1 MQFTFY
7 KNRMYSI
14 NTHYRRLGEMH
25 INTKS
30 VIIFTI
36 LGCLLFGEISFAEE
50 NITLQT
56 SKYPDFALEYLGP
69 DKFEGFNRKMFSFNQ
84 KLNKYAIRPVH
95 ILWASIMPQY
105 GMDRIKSATKN
116 IEYPIRLMSTL
127 LQRDFKSSGTE
138 TLRFLAN
145 TTIGLGGL
153 YDPAT
158 SLFKIPAADENMDQA
173 LSKCKI
179 KSGPYIVVPVLTGTT
194 PRGLIGRGLDTAL
207 NPSSYIATPVLAAVK
222 AGLLVNKTS
231 YMQPLFKMVESNYA
245 DPYDIARKLYGIQ
258 NYIQCENLD
267 RKDVLEATG
276 RIIDNEENELVLD
289 EIELADAELILKNN
303 GNEKSIQE
311 ELSISEIA
319 QAGPDID
326 NIILKTYNNKNSK
339 LLADKILFDYKP
351 QCPVVDSMRTVLFD
365 LPEIDNS
372 IWNELSVWNRCF
384 CKRIKTSSVNL
395 DPTRDDYKFKFI
407 LQKEKSSPLAIIY
420 PSIGEGV
427 CSHHSAVLAKLFY
440 DEGYSVIIQGS
451 NFQWE
456 FVKSMPEGYRPGI
469 PSNDADYLKTVTGK
483 IITKLQDKYDCKFGD
498 KVVIGTSF
506 GAIATLFLADKEYKN
521 PTLGITKY
529 ISINPPVELMYAM
542 KQIDRNTAEWNKNP
556 ENLKQKVAVT
566 AAKILQITQTKDF
579 GEDDITSIQFSE
591 EEGKLITGF
600 IMHQKLSDLV
610 FTIENTSKTKKT
622 GIYDTLNN
630 ITYEDY
636 AKKYLLNDIYTN
648 IEDLEIDTS
657 LYSIAD
663 YLKNS
668 TNYKIYHTLDDYLVN
683 HKQLKD
689 LKQIAKDKVVLYDHG
704 AHLGFLY
711 RDEFLTELK
720 KDIQKPQVAAKE

>member
-1 MQFTFY
+1 
-7 KNRMYSI
+7 
-14 NTHYRRLGEMH
+14 MH

-36 LGCLLFGEISFAEE
+36 LGCLLLGEISFAEE
-50 NITLQT
+50 KITLQT

-127 LQRDFKSSGTE
+127 IQRDFKASGTE

-173 LSKCKI
+173 LAKCKI

-194 PRGLIGRGLDTAL
+194 PRGLVGRGLDTAL

-276 RIIDNEENELVLD
+276 KILDKEEDELVLD
-289 EIELADAELILKNN
+289 EIELADAELIIKNN
-303 GNEKSIQE
+303 GKEKSIQE

-319 QAGPDID
+319 QAGEEID
-326 NIILKTYNNKNSK
+326 DIILKTYNNKNSK

-365 LPEIDNS
+365 LPEINDS

-384 CKRIKTSSVNL
+384 CKKIKTSSVNIH
-395 DPTRDDYKFKFI
+395 PERDDYKFKFI
-407 LQKEKSSPLAIIY
+407 LQKEKNSPLAIIY

-427 CSHHSAVLAKLFY
+427 SSHHSVVLAKLFY
-440 DEGYSVIIQGS
+440 DEGYSVVIQGS

-456 FVKSMPEGYRPGI
+456 FVKSMPDGYRPGI

-483 IITKLQDKYDCKFGD
+483 IITKLQDKYDCEFPEKT
-498 KVVIGTSF
+498 VIGTSF

-529 ISINPPVELMYAM
+529 ISVNPPVELMYAM
-542 KQIDRNTAEWNKNP
+542 KQIDKNTAEWNKNP
-556 ENLKQKVAVT
+556 ENLKERTAVT
-566 AAKILQITQTKDF
+566 AAKILQITQAKD
-579 GEDDITSIQFSE
+579 FSE
-591 EEGKLITGF
+591 EDIGTMPFSEDEGKLITGF
-600 IMHQKLSDLV
+600 IMHQKLSDVV
-610 FTIENTSKTKKT
+610 FTIENASKTKKT
-622 GIYDTLNN
+622 AIYDTLNN

-636 AKKYLLNDIYTN
+636 AKKYLLNDMYAN
-648 IEDLEIDTS
+648 IEDLDFVTS

-668 TNYKIYHTLDDYLVN
+668 DNYKIYHTLDDYLVN

-689 LKQIAKDKVVLYDHG
+689 LKQISKDKLVLFDHG

>member
-1 MQFTFY
+1 
-7 KNRMYSI
+7 MYSV
-14 NTHYRRLGEMH
+14 NTHYRRLGEML

-30 VIIFTI
+30 AIIFTI

-127 LQRDFKSSGTE
+127 IQRDFKASGTE

-173 LSKCKI
+173 LAKCKI
-179 KSGPYIVVPVLTGTT
+179 KSGPYVVVPVLTGTT

-276 RIIDNEENELVLD
+276 KILDKEEDELVLD
-289 EIELADAELILKNN
+289 EIELADAELIIKNN
-303 GNEKSIQE
+303 GKEKSIQE

-319 QAGPDID
+319 QAGEEID
-326 NIILKTYNNKNSK
+326 DIILKTYNNKNSK

-365 LPEIDNS
+365 LPEINDS

-384 CKRIKTSSVNL
+384 CKKIKTSSVNIH
-395 DPTRDDYKFKFI
+395 PERDDYKFKFI
-407 LQKEKSSPLAIIY
+407 LQKEKNSPLAIIY

-427 CSHHSAVLAKLFY
+427 SSHHSVVLAKLFY
-440 DEGYSVIIQGS
+440 DEGYSVVIQGS

-456 FVKSMPEGYRPGI
+456 FVKSMPDGYRPGI
-469 PSNDADYLKTVTGK
+469 PSNDTDYLKTVTGK
-483 IITKLQDKYDCKFGD
+483 IITKLQDKYDCEFPEKT
-498 KVVIGTSF
+498 VIGTSF

-529 ISINPPVELMYAM
+529 ISVNPPVELMYAM
-542 KQIDRNTAEWNKNP
+542 KQIDKNTAEWNKNP
-556 ENLKQKVAVT
+556 ENLKERTAVT
-566 AAKILQITQTKDF
+566 AAKILQITQAKD
-579 GEDDITSIQFSE
+579 FSE
-591 EEGKLITGF
+591 EDIGTMPFSEDEGKLITGF
-600 IMHQKLSDLV
+600 IMHQKLSDVV
-610 FTIENTSKTKKT
+610 FTIENASKTKKT
-622 GIYDTLNN
+622 AIYDTLNN

-636 AKKYLLNDIYTN
+636 AKKYLLNDMYAN
-648 IEDLEIDTS
+648 IEDLDFVTS

-668 TNYKIYHTLDDYLVN
+668 DNYKIYHTLDDYLVN

-689 LKQIAKDKVVLYDHG
+689 LKQISKDKLVLFDHG

>member
-1 MQFTFY
+1 MKFTFY
-7 KNRMYSI
+7 KNRMYSV
-14 NTHYRRLGEMH
+14 NTHYRRLGEML

-30 VIIFTI
+30 AIIFTI

-127 LQRDFKSSGTE
+127 IQRDFKASGTE

-173 LSKCKI
+173 LAKCKI
-179 KSGPYIVVPVLTGTT
+179 KSGPYVVVPVLTGTT

-207 NPSSYIATPVLAAVK
+207 NPSCYIATPVLAAVK

-276 RIIDNEENELVLD
+276 KILDKEEDELVLD
-289 EIELADAELILKNN
+289 EIELADAELIIKNN
-303 GNEKSIQE
+303 GKEKSIQE

-319 QAGPDID
+319 QAGEEID
-326 NIILKTYNNKNSK
+326 DIILKTYNNKNSK

-365 LPEIDNS
+365 LPEINDS

-384 CKRIKTSSVNL
+384 CKKIKTSSVNIH
-395 DPTRDDYKFKFI
+395 PERDDYKFKFI
-407 LQKEKSSPLAIIY
+407 LQKEKNSPLAIIY

-427 CSHHSAVLAKLFY
+427 SSHHSVVLAKLFY
-440 DEGYSVIIQGS
+440 DEGYSVVIQGS

-456 FVKSMPEGYRPGI
+456 FVKRMPDGYRPGI

-483 IITKLQDKYDCKFGD
+483 IITKLQDKYDCEFPEKT
-498 KVVIGTSF
+498 VIGTSF

-529 ISINPPVELMYAM
+529 ISVNPPVELMYAM
-542 KQIDRNTAEWNKNP
+542 KQIDKNTSEWNKNP
-556 ENLKQKVAVT
+556 ENLKERTAVT
-566 AAKILQITQTKDF
+566 AAKILQITQAKD
-579 GEDDITSIQFSE
+579 FSE
-591 EEGKLITGF
+591 EDIGTMPFTEDEGKLITGF
-600 IMHQKLSDLV
+600 IMHQKLSDVV
-610 FTIENTSKTKKT
+610 FTIENASKTKKT
-622 GIYDTLNN
+622 AIYDTLNN

-636 AKKYLLNDIYTN
+636 AKKYLLNDMYAN
-648 IEDLEIDTS
+648 IEDLDFVTS

-668 TNYKIYHTLDDYLVN
+668 DNYKIYHTLDDYLVN

-689 LKQIAKDKVVLYDHG
+689 LKQISKDKLVLFDHG

>member
-1 MQFTFY
+1 
-7 KNRMYSI
+7 
-14 NTHYRRLGEMH
+14 MH

-36 LGCLLFGEISFAEE
+36 LGCLLLGEISFAEE
-50 NITLQT
+50 KITLQT

-127 LQRDFKSSGTE
+127 IQRDFKASGTE

-173 LSKCKI
+173 LAKCKI

-194 PRGLIGRGLDTAL
+194 PRGLVGRGLDTAL
-207 NPSSYIATPVLAAVK
+207 NPSCYIATPVLAAVK

-276 RIIDNEENELVLD
+276 KILDKEEDELVLD
-289 EIELADAELILKNN
+289 EIELADAELIIKNN
-303 GNEKSIQE
+303 GKEKSIQE

-319 QAGPDID
+319 QAGSEID
-326 NIILKTYNNKNSK
+326 DIILKTYNNKNSK

-365 LPEIDNS
+365 LPEINDS

-384 CKRIKTSSVNL
+384 CKKIKTSSVNI
-395 DPTRDDYKFKFI
+395 DPERDDYKFKFI

-427 CSHHSAVLAKLFY
+427 SSHHSVVLAKLFY
-440 DEGYSVIIQGS
+440 DEGYSVVIQGS

-456 FVKSMPEGYRPGI
+456 FVKSMPDGYRPGI

-483 IITKLQDKYDCKFGD
+483 IITKLQDKYDCEFPEKT
-498 KVVIGTSF
+498 VIGTSF

-529 ISINPPVELMYAM
+529 ISVNPPVELMYAM
-542 KQIDRNTAEWNKNP
+542 KQIDKNTAEWNKNP
-556 ENLKQKVAVT
+556 ENLKERTAVT
-566 AAKILQITQTKDF
+566 AAKILQITQAKD
-579 GEDDITSIQFSE
+579 FSE
-591 EEGKLITGF
+591 EDIGTMPFSEDEGKLITGF
-600 IMHQKLSDLV
+600 IMHQKLSDVV
-610 FTIENTSKTKKT
+610 FTIENASKTKKT
-622 GIYDTLNN
+622 AIYDTLNN

-636 AKKYLLNDIYTN
+636 AKKYLLNDMYAN
-648 IEDLEIDTS
+648 IEDLDFVTS

-668 TNYKIYHTLDDYLVN
+668 DNYKIYHTLDDYLVN

-689 LKQIAKDKVVLYDHG
+689 LKQISKDKLVLFDHG

-720 KDIQKPQVAAKE
+720 KDIQKPHVAAKE

>member
-1 MQFTFY
+1 
-7 KNRMYSI
+7 
-14 NTHYRRLGEMH
+14 MH
-25 INTKS
+25 INTRTF
-30 VIIFTI
+30 IIFTI
-36 LGCLLFGEISFAEE
+36 LGCLLLGEISFAEE
-50 NITLQT
+50 KITLQT

-127 LQRDFKSSGTE
+127 IQRDFKASGTE

-173 LSKCKI
+173 LAKCKI

-194 PRGLIGRGLDTAL
+194 PRGLVGRGLDTAL
-207 NPSSYIATPVLAAVK
+207 NPSCYIATPVLAAVK

-258 NYIQCENLD
+258 NYIQYENLD

-276 RIIDNEENELVLD
+276 KILDKEEDELVLD
-289 EIELADAELILKNN
+289 EIELADAELIIKNN
-303 GNEKSIQE
+303 GKEKSIQE

-319 QAGPDID
+319 QAGEEID
-326 NIILKTYNNKNSK
+326 DIILKTYNNKNSK

-365 LPEIDNS
+365 LPEINDS

-384 CKRIKTSSVNL
+384 CKKIKTSSVNI
-395 DPTRDDYKFKFI
+395 DPERDDYKFKFI

-427 CSHHSAVLAKLFY
+427 SSHHSVVLAKLFY
-440 DEGYSVIIQGS
+440 DEGYSVVIQGS

-456 FVKSMPEGYRPGI
+456 FVKSMPDGYRPGI

-483 IITKLQDKYDCKFGD
+483 IITKLQDKYEREFPEKT
-498 KVVIGTSF
+498 VIGTSF

-529 ISINPPVELMYAM
+529 ISVNPPVELMYAM
-542 KQIDRNTAEWNKNP
+542 KQIDKNTAEWNKNP
-556 ENLKQKVAVT
+556 ENLKERTAVT

-579 GEDDITSIQFSE
+579 SEEDIGTMPFSE
-591 EEGKLITGF
+591 DEGKLITGF
-600 IMHQKLSDLV
+600 IMHQKLSDVV
-610 FTIENTSKTKKT
+610 FTIENASQTKKT
-622 GIYDTLNN
+622 AIYDTLNN

-636 AKKYLLNDIYTN
+636 AKKYLLNDMYAN
-648 IEDLEIDTS
+648 IEDLDFVTS

-668 TNYKIYHTLDDYLVN
+668 DNYKIYHTLDDYLVN

-689 LKQIAKDKVVLYDHG
+689 LKQISKDKLVLFDHG

>member
-1 MQFTFY
+1 
-7 KNRMYSI
+7 MYSV
-14 NTHYRRLGEMH
+14 NTHYRRLGEML

-30 VIIFTI
+30 AIIFTI

-127 LQRDFKSSGTE
+127 IQRDFKASGTE

-173 LSKCKI
+173 LAKCKI
-179 KSGPYIVVPVLTGTT
+179 KSGPYVVVPVLTGTT

-207 NPSSYIATPVLAAVK
+207 NPSCYIATPVLAAVK

-276 RIIDNEENELVLD
+276 KILDKEEDELVLD
-289 EIELADAELILKNN
+289 EIELADAELIIKNN
-303 GNEKSIQE
+303 GKEKSIQE

-319 QAGPDID
+319 QAGEEID
-326 NIILKTYNNKNSK
+326 DIILKTYNNKNSK

-365 LPEIDNS
+365 LPEINDS

-384 CKRIKTSSVNL
+384 CKKIKTSSVNIH
-395 DPTRDDYKFKFI
+395 PERDDYKFKFI
-407 LQKEKSSPLAIIY
+407 LQKEKNSPLAIIY

-427 CSHHSAVLAKLFY
+427 SSHHSVVLAKLFY
-440 DEGYSVIIQGS
+440 DEGYSVVIQGS

-456 FVKSMPEGYRPGI
+456 FVKSMPDGYRPGI

-483 IITKLQDKYDCKFGD
+483 IITKLQDKYDCEFPEKT
-498 KVVIGTSF
+498 VIGTSF

-529 ISINPPVELMYAM
+529 ISVNPPVELMYAM
-542 KQIDRNTAEWNKNP
+542 KQIDKNTSEWNKNP
-556 ENLKQKVAVT
+556 ENLKERTAVT
-566 AAKILQITQTKDF
+566 AAKILQITQAKD
-579 GEDDITSIQFSE
+579 FSE
-591 EEGKLITGF
+591 EDIGTMPFTEDEGKLITGF
-600 IMHQKLSDLV
+600 IMHQKLSDVV
-610 FTIENTSKTKKT
+610 FTIENASKTKKT
-622 GIYDTLNN
+622 AIYDTLNN

-636 AKKYLLNDIYTN
+636 AKKYLLNDMYAN
-648 IEDLEIDTS
+648 IEDLDFVTS

-668 TNYKIYHTLDDYLVN
+668 DNYKIYHTLDDYLVN

-689 LKQIAKDKVVLYDHG
+689 LKQISKDKLVLFDHG

-720 KDIQKPQVAAKE
+720 KDIQKPHVAAKE

>member
-1 MQFTFY
+1 
-7 KNRMYSI
+7 MYSV
-14 NTHYRRLGEMH
+14 NTHYRRLGEML

-30 VIIFTI
+30 AIIFTI

-127 LQRDFKSSGTE
+127 IQRDFKASGTE

-173 LSKCKI
+173 LAKCKI
-179 KSGPYIVVPVLTGTT
+179 KSGPYVVVPVLTGTT
-194 PRGLIGRGLDTAL
+194 PRGLIGRGLDIAL

-276 RIIDNEENELVLD
+276 KILDKEEDELVLD
-289 EIELADAELILKNN
+289 EIELADAELIIKNN
-303 GNEKSIQE
+303 GKEKSIQE

-319 QAGPDID
+319 QAGEEID
-326 NIILKTYNNKNSK
+326 DIILKTYNNKNSK

-365 LPEIDNS
+365 LPEINDS

-384 CKRIKTSSVNL
+384 CKKIKTSSVNI
-395 DPTRDDYKFKFI
+395 DPERDDYKFKFI
-407 LQKEKSSPLAIIY
+407 LQKEKNSPLAIIY

-427 CSHHSAVLAKLFY
+427 SSHHSVVLAKLFY
-440 DEGYSVIIQGS
+440 DEGYSVVIQGS

-456 FVKSMPEGYRPGI
+456 FVKSMPDGYRPGI

-483 IITKLQDKYDCKFGD
+483 IITKLQDKYDCEFPEKT
-498 KVVIGTSF
+498 VIGTSF

-529 ISINPPVELMYAM
+529 ISVNPPVELMYAM
-542 KQIDRNTAEWNKNP
+542 KQIDKNTSEWNKNP
-556 ENLKQKVAVT
+556 ENLKERTAVT
-566 AAKILQITQTKDF
+566 AAKILQITQAKD
-579 GEDDITSIQFSE
+579 FSE
-591 EEGKLITGF
+591 EDIGTMPFTEDEGKLITGF
-600 IMHQKLSDLV
+600 IMHQKLSDVV
-610 FTIENTSKTKKT
+610 FTIENASKTKKT
-622 GIYDTLNN
+622 AIYDTLNN

-636 AKKYLLNDIYTN
+636 AKKYLLNDMYAN
-648 IEDLEIDTS
+648 IEDLDFVTS

-668 TNYKIYHTLDDYLVN
+668 DNYKIYHTLDDYLVN

-689 LKQIAKDKVVLYDHG
+689 LKQISKDKLVLFDHG

-720 KDIQKPQVAAKE
+720 KDIQKPHVAAKE

>member
-1 MQFTFY
+1 MKFTFY
-7 KNRMYSI
+7 KNRMYSV
-14 NTHYRRLGEMH
+14 NTHYRRLGEML

-30 VIIFTI
+30 AIIFTI

-127 LQRDFKSSGTE
+127 IQRDFKASGTE

-173 LSKCKI
+173 LAKCKI
-179 KSGPYIVVPVLTGTT
+179 KSGPYVVVPVLTGTT

-276 RIIDNEENELVLD
+276 KILDKEEDELVLD
-289 EIELADAELILKNN
+289 EIELADAELIIKNN
-303 GNEKSIQE
+303 GKEKSIQE

-319 QAGPDID
+319 QAGEEID
-326 NIILKTYNNKNSK
+326 DIILKTYNNKNSK

-365 LPEIDNS
+365 LPEINDS

-384 CKRIKTSSVNL
+384 CKKIKTSSVNIH
-395 DPTRDDYKFKFI
+395 PERDDYKFKFI
-407 LQKEKSSPLAIIY
+407 LQKEKNSPLAIIY

-427 CSHHSAVLAKLFY
+427 SSHHSVVLAKLFY
-440 DEGYSVIIQGS
+440 DEGYSVVIQGS

-456 FVKSMPEGYRPGI
+456 FVKSMPDGYRPGI

-483 IITKLQDKYDCKFGD
+483 IITKLQDKYDCEFPEKT
-498 KVVIGTSF
+498 VIGTSF

-529 ISINPPVELMYAM
+529 ISVNPPVELMYAM
-542 KQIDRNTAEWNKNP
+542 KQIDKNTSEWNKNP
-556 ENLKQKVAVT
+556 ENLKERTAVT
-566 AAKILQITQTKDF
+566 AAKILQITQAKD
-579 GEDDITSIQFSE
+579 FSE
-591 EEGKLITGF
+591 EDIGTMPFTEDEGKLITGF
-600 IMHQKLSDLV
+600 IMHQKLSDVV
-610 FTIENTSKTKKT
+610 FTIENASKTKKT
-622 GIYDTLNN
+622 AIYDTLNN

-636 AKKYLLNDIYTN
+636 AKKYLLNDMYAN
-648 IEDLEIDTS
+648 IEDLDFVTS

-668 TNYKIYHTLDDYLVN
+668 DNYKIYHTLDDYLVN

-689 LKQIAKDKVVLYDHG
+689 LKQISKDKLVLFDHG

-720 KDIQKPQVAAKE
+720 KDIQKPHVAAKE

>member
-1 MQFTFY
+1 
-7 KNRMYSI
+7 MYSV
-14 NTHYRRLGEMH
+14 NTHYRRLGEML

-30 VIIFTI
+30 AIIFTI

-127 LQRDFKSSGTE
+127 IQRDFKASGTE

-173 LSKCKI
+173 LAKCKI
-179 KSGPYIVVPVLTGTT
+179 KSGPYVVVPVLTGTT

-276 RIIDNEENELVLD
+276 KILDKEEDELVLD
-289 EIELADAELILKNN
+289 EIELADAELIIKNN
-303 GNEKSIQE
+303 GKEKSIQE

-319 QAGPDID
+319 QAGEEID
-326 NIILKTYNNKNSK
+326 DIILKTYNNKNSK

-365 LPEIDNS
+365 LPEINDS

-384 CKRIKTSSVNL
+384 CKKIKTSSVNIH
-395 DPTRDDYKFKFI
+395 PERDDYKFKFI
-407 LQKEKSSPLAIIY
+407 LQKEKNSPLAIIY

-427 CSHHSAVLAKLFY
+427 SSHHSVVLAKLFY
-440 DEGYSVIIQGS
+440 DEGYSVVIQGS

-456 FVKSMPEGYRPGI
+456 FVKSMPDGYRPGI

-483 IITKLQDKYDCKFGD
+483 IITKLQDKYDCEFPEKT
-498 KVVIGTSF
+498 VIGTSF

-529 ISINPPVELMYAM
+529 ISVNPPVELMYAM
-542 KQIDRNTAEWNKNP
+542 KQIDKNTTEWNKNP
-556 ENLKQKVAVT
+556 ENLKERTAVT
-566 AAKILQITQTKDF
+566 AAKILQITQAKD
-579 GEDDITSIQFSE
+579 FSE
-591 EEGKLITGF
+591 EDIGTMPFTEDEGKLITGF
-600 IMHQKLSDLV
+600 IMHQKLSDVV
-610 FTIENTSKTKKT
+610 FTIENASKTKKT
-622 GIYDTLNN
+622 AIYDTLNN

-636 AKKYLLNDIYTN
+636 AKKYLLNDMYAN
-648 IEDLEIDTS
+648 IEDLDFVTS

-668 TNYKIYHTLDDYLVN
+668 DNYKIYHTLDDYLVN

-689 LKQIAKDKVVLYDHG
+689 LKQISKDKLVLFDHG

-720 KDIQKPQVAAKE
+720 KDIQKPHVAAKE

>member
-1 MQFTFY
+1 
-7 KNRMYSI
+7 MYSV
-14 NTHYRRLGEMH
+14 NTHYRRLGEML

-30 VIIFTI
+30 AIIFTI

-127 LQRDFKSSGTE
+127 IQRDFKASGTE

-173 LSKCKI
+173 LAKCKI
-179 KSGPYIVVPVLTGTT
+179 KSGPYVVVPVLTGTT

-207 NPSSYIATPVLAAVK
+207 NPSCYIATPVLAAVK

-276 RIIDNEENELVLD
+276 KILDKEEDELVLD
-289 EIELADAELILKNN
+289 EIELADAELIIKNN
-303 GNEKSIQE
+303 GKEKSIQE

-319 QAGPDID
+319 QAGEEID
-326 NIILKTYNNKNSK
+326 DIILKTYNNKNSK

-365 LPEIDNS
+365 LPEINDS

-384 CKRIKTSSVNL
+384 CKKIKTSSVNIH
-395 DPTRDDYKFKFI
+395 PERDDYKFKFI
-407 LQKEKSSPLAIIY
+407 LQKEKNSPLAIIY

-427 CSHHSAVLAKLFY
+427 SSHHSVVLAKLFY
-440 DEGYSVIIQGS
+440 DEGYSVVIQGS

-456 FVKSMPEGYRPGI
+456 FVKSMQDGYRPGI

-483 IITKLQDKYDCKFGD
+483 IITKLQDKYDCEFPEKT
-498 KVVIGTSF
+498 VIGTSF

-529 ISINPPVELMYAM
+529 ISVNPPVELMYAM
-542 KQIDRNTAEWNKNP
+542 KQIDKNTSEWNKNP
-556 ENLKQKVAVT
+556 ENLKERTAVT
-566 AAKILQITQTKDF
+566 AAKILQITQAKD
-579 GEDDITSIQFSE
+579 FSE
-591 EEGKLITGF
+591 EDIGTMPFTEDEGKLITGF
-600 IMHQKLSDLV
+600 IMHQKLSDVV
-610 FTIENTSKTKKT
+610 FTIENASKTKKT
-622 GIYDTLNN
+622 AIYDTLNN

-636 AKKYLLNDIYTN
+636 AKKYLLNDMYAN
-648 IEDLEIDTS
+648 IEDLDFVTS

-668 TNYKIYHTLDDYLVN
+668 DNYKIYHTLDDYLVN

-689 LKQIAKDKVVLYDHG
+689 LKQISKDKLVLFDHG

>member
-1 MQFTFY
+1 
-7 KNRMYSI
+7 MYSV
-14 NTHYRRLGEMH
+14 NTHYRRLGEML

-30 VIIFTI
+30 AIIFTI

-127 LQRDFKSSGTE
+127 IQRDFKASGTE

-173 LSKCKI
+173 LAKCKI
-179 KSGPYIVVPVLTGTT
+179 KSGPYVVVPVLTGTT
-194 PRGLIGRGLDTAL
+194 PRGLVGRGLDTAL
-207 NPSSYIATPVLAAVK
+207 NPSCYIATPVLAALK

-276 RIIDNEENELVLD
+276 KILDKEEDELVLD
-289 EIELADAELILKNN
+289 EIELADAELIIKNN
-303 GNEKSIQE
+303 GKEKSIQE

-319 QAGPDID
+319 QAGEGID
-326 NIILKTYNNKNSK
+326 DIILKTYNNKNSK

-365 LPEIDNS
+365 LPEINDS

-384 CKRIKTSSVNL
+384 CKKIKTSSVNIH
-395 DPTRDDYKFKFI
+395 PERDDYKFKFI
-407 LQKEKSSPLAIIY
+407 LQKEKNSPLAIIY

-427 CSHHSAVLAKLFY
+427 SSHHSVVLAKLFY
-440 DEGYSVIIQGS
+440 DEGYSVVIQGS

-456 FVKSMPEGYRPGI
+456 FVKSMPDGYRPGI

-483 IITKLQDKYDCKFGD
+483 IITKLQDKYEREFPEKT
-498 KVVIGTSF
+498 VIGTSF

-529 ISINPPVELMYAM
+529 ISVNPPVELMYAM
-542 KQIDRNTAEWNKNP
+542 KQIDKNTSEWNKNP
-556 ENLKQKVAVT
+556 ENLKERTAVT
-566 AAKILQITQTKDF
+566 AAKILQITQAKD
-579 GEDDITSIQFSE
+579 FSE
-591 EEGKLITGF
+591 EDIGTMPFTEDEGKLITGF
-600 IMHQKLSDLV
+600 IMHQKLSDVV
-610 FTIENTSKTKKT
+610 FTIENASQTKKT
-622 GIYDTLNN
+622 AIYDTLNN

-636 AKKYLLNDIYTN
+636 AKKYLLNDMYAN
-648 IEDLEIDTS
+648 IEDLDFVTS

-668 TNYKIYHTLDDYLVN
+668 DNYKIYHTLDDYLVN

-689 LKQIAKDKVVLYDHG
+689 LKQISKDKLVLFDHG

-720 KDIQKPQVAAKE
+720 KDIQKPHVAAKE

>member
-1 MQFTFY
+1 
-7 KNRMYSI
+7 MYSV
-14 NTHYRRLGEMH
+14 NTHYRRLGEML

-30 VIIFTI
+30 AIIFTI

-127 LQRDFKSSGTE
+127 IQRDFKASGTE

-173 LSKCKI
+173 LAKCKI
-179 KSGPYIVVPVLTGTT
+179 KSGPYVVVPVLTGTT

-276 RIIDNEENELVLD
+276 KILDKEEDELVLD
-289 EIELADAELILKNN
+289 EIELADAELIIKNN
-303 GNEKSIQE
+303 GKEKSIQE

-319 QAGPDID
+319 QAGEEID
-326 NIILKTYNNKNSK
+326 DIILKTYNNKNSK

-365 LPEIDNS
+365 LPEINDS

-384 CKRIKTSSVNL
+384 CKKIKTSSVNIH
-395 DPTRDDYKFKFI
+395 PERDDYKFKFI

-427 CSHHSAVLAKLFY
+427 SSHHSVVLAKLFY
-440 DEGYSVIIQGS
+440 DEGYSVVIQGS

-456 FVKSMPEGYRPGI
+456 FVKSMPDGYRPGI

-483 IITKLQDKYDCKFGD
+483 IITKLQDKYDCEFPEKT
-498 KVVIGTSF
+498 VIGTSF

-529 ISINPPVELMYAM
+529 ISVNPPVELMYAM
-542 KQIDRNTAEWNKNP
+542 KQIDKNTSEWNKNP
-556 ENLKQKVAVT
+556 ENLKERTAVT
-566 AAKILQITQTKDF
+566 AAKILQITQAKD
-579 GEDDITSIQFSE
+579 FSE
-591 EEGKLITGF
+591 EDIGTMPFTEDEGKLITGF
-600 IMHQKLSDLV
+600 IMHQKLSDVV
-610 FTIENTSKTKKT
+610 FTIENASKTKKT
-622 GIYDTLNN
+622 AIYDTLNN

-636 AKKYLLNDIYTN
+636 AKKYLLNDMYAN
-648 IEDLEIDTS
+648 IEDLDFVTS

-668 TNYKIYHTLDDYLVN
+668 DNYKIYHTLDDYLVN

-689 LKQIAKDKVVLYDHG
+689 LKQISKDKLVLFDHG

-720 KDIQKPQVAAKE
+720 KDISQKSIISAVP

>member
-1 MQFTFY
+1 
-7 KNRMYSI
+7 MYSV
-14 NTHYRRLGEMH
+14 NTHYRRLGEML

-30 VIIFTI
+30 AIIFTI

-127 LQRDFKSSGTE
+127 IQRDFKASGTE

-173 LSKCKI
+173 LAKCKI
-179 KSGPYIVVPVLTGTT
+179 KSGPYVVVPVLTGTT

-276 RIIDNEENELVLD
+276 KILDKEEDELVLD
-289 EIELADAELILKNN
+289 EIELADAELIIKNN
-303 GNEKSIQE
+303 GKEKSIQE

-319 QAGPDID
+319 QAGEEID
-326 NIILKTYNNKNSK
+326 DIILKTYNNKNSK

-365 LPEIDNS
+365 LPEINDS

-384 CKRIKTSSVNL
+384 CKKIKTSSVNIH
-395 DPTRDDYKFKFI
+395 PERDDYKFKFI
-407 LQKEKSSPLAIIY
+407 LQKEKNSPLAIIY

-427 CSHHSAVLAKLFY
+427 SSHHSVVLAKLFY
-440 DEGYSVIIQGS
+440 DEGYSVVIQGS

-456 FVKSMPEGYRPGI
+456 FVKSMPDGYRPGI

-483 IITKLQDKYDCKFGD
+483 IITKLQDKYDCEFPEKT
-498 KVVIGTSF
+498 VIGTSF

-529 ISINPPVELMYAM
+529 ISVNPPVELMYAM
-542 KQIDRNTAEWNKNP
+542 KQIDKNTSEWNKNP
-556 ENLKQKVAVT
+556 ENLKERTAVT
-566 AAKILQITQTKDF
+566 AAKILQITQAKD
-579 GEDDITSIQFSE
+579 FSE
-591 EEGKLITGF
+591 EDIGTMPFTEDEGKLITGF
-600 IMHQKLSDLV
+600 IMHQKLSDVV
-610 FTIENTSKTKKT
+610 FTIENASKTKKT
-622 GIYDTLNN
+622 AIYDTLNN

-636 AKKYLLNDIYTN
+636 AKKYLLNDMYAN
-648 IEDLEIDTS
+648 IEDLDFVTS

-668 TNYKIYHTLDDYLVN
+668 DNYKIYHTLDDYLVN

-689 LKQIAKDKVVLYDHG
+689 LKQISKDKLVLFDHG

-720 KDIQKPQVAAKE
+720 KDIQKPHVAAKE

>member
-1 MQFTFY
+1 MSF
-7 KNRMYSI
+7 KN
-14 NTHYRRLGEMH
+14 
-25 INTKS
+25 KAF
-30 VIIFTI
+30 IIFAI
-36 LGCLLFGEISFAEE
+36 LLCLEFNIFAFAAE
-50 NITLQT
+50 NTLQT

-69 DKFEGFNRKMFSFNQ
+69 DKFEGFNRKMFAFNQ

-127 LQRDFKSSGTE
+127 IQRDFKASGTE

-145 TTIGLGGL
+145 TTIGIGGL

-179 KSGPYIVVPVLTGTT
+179 KSGPFLVVPVLSGTT

-245 DPYDIARKLYGIQ
+245 DPYDITRKLYGIQ

-267 RKDVLEATG
+267 RKDVLEASG
-276 RIIDNEENELVLD
+276 KILEEDELVLD
-289 EIELADAELILKNN
+289 ELELADAEVSAANQPSE
-303 GNEKSIQE
+303 NESNSE
-311 ELSISEIA
+311 ELSISEIV
-319 QAGPDID
+319 QGGTNID

-339 LLADKILFDYKP
+339 LMADMVLFDYKP
-351 QCPVVDSMRTVLFD
+351 QCPVVDSMRTALFD
-365 LPEIDNS
+365 LPGINDS

-384 CKRIKTSSVNL
+384 SKRIKTSQVNIT
-395 DPTRDDYKFKFI
+395 PERDDYKFRYI
-407 LQKEKSSPLAIIY
+407 LQKDKNSPLAIIY
-420 PSIGEGV
+420 PSIGEGIT
-427 CSHHSAVLAKLFY
+427 SHHSVVLAKLFY
-440 DEGYSVIIQGS
+440 DEGYSVVIQGS

-456 FVKSMPEGYRPGI
+456 FVKSMPEGYRPGL
-469 PSNDADYLKTVTGK
+469 PANDADYLKTVTGK
-483 IITKLQDKYDCKFGD
+483 IISKLQDKYDCQFGN
-498 KVVIGTSF
+498 KIVIGTSF

-521 PTLGITKY
+521 NTLNITKF
-529 ISINPPVELMYAM
+529 ISINPPVELLYAM
-542 KQIDRNTAEWNKNP
+542 KQIDKNTAEWNKNP
-556 ENLKQKVAVT
+556 GDLKHRVAVT
-566 AAKILQITQTKDF
+566 AAKILQISQTKDF
-579 GEDDITSIQFSE
+579 GEDDIDSLPFTE

-600 IMHQKLSDLV
+600 IMHQKLSDLI
-610 FTIENTSKTKKT
+610 FTIENTSKCKKT
-622 GIYDTLNN
+622 GIYDKLNN

-636 AKKYLLNDIYTN
+636 AKKYLTNDIY
-648 IEDLEIDTS
+648 ISFEDMDFATS
-657 LYSIAD
+657 LYSISD
-663 YLKNS
+663 YLKNND
-668 TNYKIYHTLDDYLVN
+668 NYKIYHTLDDYLVN
-683 HKQLKD
+683 HSQLKD
-689 LKQIAKDKVVLYDHG
+689 LKQISKDRLVLIDHG

-711 RDEFLTELK
+711 RDEFIEELK
-720 KDIQKPQVAAKE
+720 KDISLDKLATSNP

>member
-1 MQFTFY
+1 MKFTFY
-7 KNRMYSI
+7 KNRMYSV
-14 NTHYRRLGEMH
+14 NTHYRRLGEML

-30 VIIFTI
+30 AIIFTI
-36 LGCLLFGEISFAEE
+36 LGCLLLGEISFAEE
-50 NITLQT
+50 KITLQT

-127 LQRDFKSSGTE
+127 IQRDFKASGTE

-173 LSKCKI
+173 LAKCKI

-194 PRGLIGRGLDTAL
+194 PRGLVGRGLDTAL
-207 NPSSYIATPVLAAVK
+207 NPSCYIATPVLAAVK

-276 RIIDNEENELVLD
+276 KILDKEEDELVLD
-289 EIELADAELILKNN
+289 EIELADAELIIKNN
-303 GNEKSIQE
+303 EKEKSIQE

-319 QAGPDID
+319 QAGEEID
-326 NIILKTYNNKNSK
+326 DIILKTYNNKNSK

-365 LPEIDNS
+365 LPEINDS

-384 CKRIKTSSVNL
+384 CKKIKTSSVNIH
-395 DPTRDDYKFKFI
+395 PERDDYKFKFI
-407 LQKEKSSPLAIIY
+407 LQKEKNSPLAIIY

-427 CSHHSAVLAKLFY
+427 SSHHSVVLAKLFY
-440 DEGYSVIIQGS
+440 DEGYSVVIQGS

-456 FVKSMPEGYRPGI
+456 FVKSMPDGYRPGI

-483 IITKLQDKYDCKFGD
+483 IITKLQDKYEREFPEKT
-498 KVVIGTSF
+498 VIGTSF

-529 ISINPPVELMYAM
+529 ISVNPPVELMYAM
-542 KQIDRNTAEWNKNP
+542 KQIDKNTAEWNKNP
-556 ENLKQKVAVT
+556 ENLKERTAVT
-566 AAKILQITQTKDF
+566 AAKILQITQAKD
-579 GEDDITSIQFSE
+579 FSE
-591 EEGKLITGF
+591 EDIGTMPFTEDEGKLITGF
-600 IMHQKLSDLV
+600 IMHQKLSDVV
-610 FTIENTSKTKKT
+610 FTIENASKTKKT
-622 GIYDTLNN
+622 AIYDTLNN

-636 AKKYLLNDIYTN
+636 AKKYLLNDMYAN
-648 IEDLEIDTS
+648 IEDLDFVTS

-668 TNYKIYHTLDDYLVN
+668 DNYKIYHTLDDYLVN

-689 LKQIAKDKVVLYDHG
+689 LKQISKDKLVLFDHG

-720 KDIQKPQVAAKE
+720 KDIQKPHVAAKE

>member
-1 MQFTFY
+1 M
-7 KNRMYSI
+7 
-14 NTHYRRLGEMH
+14 L

-30 VIIFTI
+30 AIIFTI

-127 LQRDFKSSGTE
+127 IQRDFKASGTE

-173 LSKCKI
+173 LAKCKI
-179 KSGPYIVVPVLTGTT
+179 KSGPYVVVPVLTGTT

-207 NPSSYIATPVLAAVK
+207 NPSCYIATPVLAAVK

-276 RIIDNEENELVLD
+276 KILDKEEDELVLD
-289 EIELADAELILKNN
+289 EIELADAELIIKNN
-303 GNEKSIQE
+303 GKEKSIQE

-319 QAGPDID
+319 QAGEEID
-326 NIILKTYNNKNSK
+326 DIILKTYNNKNSK

-365 LPEIDNS
+365 LPEINDS

-384 CKRIKTSSVNL
+384 CKKIKTSSVNIH
-395 DPTRDDYKFKFI
+395 PERDDYKFKFI
-407 LQKEKSSPLAIIY
+407 LQKEKNSPLAIIY

-427 CSHHSAVLAKLFY
+427 SSHHSVVLAKLFY
-440 DEGYSVIIQGS
+440 DEGYSVVIQGS

-456 FVKSMPEGYRPGI
+456 FVKSMPDGYRPGI

-483 IITKLQDKYDCKFGD
+483 IITKLQDKYDCEFPEKT
-498 KVVIGTSF
+498 VIGTSF

-529 ISINPPVELMYAM
+529 ISVNPPVELMYAM
-542 KQIDRNTAEWNKNP
+542 KQIDKNTSEWNKNP
-556 ENLKQKVAVT
+556 ENLKERTAVT
-566 AAKILQITQTKDF
+566 AAKILQITQAKD
-579 GEDDITSIQFSE
+579 FSE
-591 EEGKLITGF
+591 EDIGTMPFTEDEGKLITGF
-600 IMHQKLSDLV
+600 IMHQKLSDVV
-610 FTIENTSKTKKT
+610 FTIENASKTKKT
-622 GIYDTLNN
+622 AIYDTLNN

-636 AKKYLLNDIYTN
+636 AKKYLLNDMYAN
-648 IEDLEIDTS
+648 IEDLDFVTS

-668 TNYKIYHTLDDYLVN
+668 DNYKIYHTLDDYLVN

-689 LKQIAKDKVVLYDHG
+689 LKQISKDKLVLFDHG

-720 KDIQKPQVAAKE
+720 KDIQKPHVAAKE

>member
-1 MQFTFY
+1 
-7 KNRMYSI
+7 MYSVNI
-14 NTHYRRLGEMH
+14 HYRRLGEML

-30 VIIFTI
+30 AIIFTI

-127 LQRDFKSSGTE
+127 IQRDFKASGTE

-173 LSKCKI
+173 LAKCKI
-179 KSGPYIVVPVLTGTT
+179 KSGPYVVVPVLTGTT

-276 RIIDNEENELVLD
+276 KILDKEEDELVLD
-289 EIELADAELILKNN
+289 EIELADAELIIKNN
-303 GNEKSIQE
+303 GKEKSIQE

-319 QAGPDID
+319 QAGEEID
-326 NIILKTYNNKNSK
+326 DIILKTYNNKNSK

-365 LPEIDNS
+365 LPEINDS

-384 CKRIKTSSVNL
+384 CKKIKTSSVNIH
-395 DPTRDDYKFKFI
+395 PERDDYKFKFI
-407 LQKEKSSPLAIIY
+407 LQKEKNSPLAIIY

-427 CSHHSAVLAKLFY
+427 SSHHSVVLAKLFY
-440 DEGYSVIIQGS
+440 DEGYSVVIQGS

-456 FVKSMPEGYRPGI
+456 FVKSMPDGYRPGI

-483 IITKLQDKYDCKFGD
+483 IITKLQDKYDCEFPEKT
-498 KVVIGTSF
+498 VIGTSF

-529 ISINPPVELMYAM
+529 ISVNPPVELMYAM
-542 KQIDRNTAEWNKNP
+542 KQIDKNTSEWNKNP
-556 ENLKQKVAVT
+556 ENLKERTAVT
-566 AAKILQITQTKDF
+566 AAKILQITQAKD
-579 GEDDITSIQFSE
+579 FSE
-591 EEGKLITGF
+591 EDIGTMPFTEDEGKLITGF
-600 IMHQKLSDLV
+600 IMHQKLSDVV
-610 FTIENTSKTKKT
+610 FTIENASKTKKT
-622 GIYDTLNN
+622 AIYDTLNN

-636 AKKYLLNDIYTN
+636 AKKYLLNDMYAN
-648 IEDLEIDTS
+648 IEDLDFVTS

-668 TNYKIYHTLDDYLVN
+668 DNYKIYHTLDDYLVN

-689 LKQIAKDKVVLYDHG
+689 LKQISKDKLVLFDHG

-720 KDIQKPQVAAKE
+720 KDIQKPHVAAKE

>member
-1 MQFTFY
+1 
-7 KNRMYSI
+7 MYSV
-14 NTHYRRLGEMH
+14 NTHYRRLGEML

-30 VIIFTI
+30 AIIFTI
-36 LGCLLFGEISFAEE
+36 LGCLLLGEISFAEE
-50 NITLQT
+50 KITLQT

-127 LQRDFKSSGTE
+127 IQRDFKASGTE

-173 LSKCKI
+173 LAKCKI

-194 PRGLIGRGLDTAL
+194 PRGLVGRGLDTAL

-276 RIIDNEENELVLD
+276 KILDKEEDELVLD
-289 EIELADAELILKNN
+289 EIELADAELIIKNN
-303 GNEKSIQE
+303 EKEKSIQE

-319 QAGPDID
+319 QAGEEID
-326 NIILKTYNNKNSK
+326 DIILKTYNNKNSK

-365 LPEIDNS
+365 LPEINDS

-384 CKRIKTSSVNL
+384 CKKIKTSSVNI
-395 DPTRDDYKFKFI
+395 DPERDDYKFKFI

-427 CSHHSAVLAKLFY
+427 SSHHSVVLAKLFY
-440 DEGYSVIIQGS
+440 DEGYSVVIQGS

-456 FVKSMPEGYRPGI
+456 FVKSMPDGYRPGI

-483 IITKLQDKYDCKFGD
+483 IITKLQDKYDCEFPEKT
-498 KVVIGTSF
+498 VIGTSF

-529 ISINPPVELMYAM
+529 ISVNPPVELMYAM
-542 KQIDRNTAEWNKNP
+542 KQIDKNTAEWNKNP
-556 ENLKQKVAVT
+556 ENLKERTAVT
-566 AAKILQITQTKDF
+566 AAKILQITQAKD
-579 GEDDITSIQFSE
+579 FSE
-591 EEGKLITGF
+591 EDIGTMPFSEDEGKLITGF
-600 IMHQKLSDLV
+600 IMHQKLSDVV
-610 FTIENTSKTKKT
+610 FTIENASKTKKT
-622 GIYDTLNN
+622 AIYDTLNN

-636 AKKYLLNDIYTN
+636 AKKYLLNDMYAN
-648 IEDLEIDTS
+648 IEDLDFVTS

-668 TNYKIYHTLDDYLVN
+668 DNYKIYHTLDDYLVN

-689 LKQIAKDKVVLYDHG
+689 LKQISKDKLVLFDHG

-720 KDIQKPQVAAKE
+720 KDIQKPHVAAKE

>member
-1 MQFTFY
+1 
-7 KNRMYSI
+7 
-14 NTHYRRLGEMH
+14 MH
-25 INTKS
+25 INTRTF
-30 VIIFTI
+30 IIFTI
-36 LGCLLFGEISFAEE
+36 LGYTLFGGLSFAEDK
-50 NITLQT
+50 ITLQT

-127 LQRDFKSSGTE
+127 IQRDFKASGTE
-138 TLRFLAN
+138 TLRFLTN

-158 SLFKIPAADENMDQA
+158 SLFNIPAADENMDQA
-173 LSKCKI
+173 LAKCKI

-194 PRGLIGRGLDTAL
+194 PRGLVGRGLDTAL
-207 NPSSYIATPVLAAVK
+207 NPSCYIATPVLAAVK

-276 RIIDNEENELVLD
+276 KILDKEEDELVLD
-289 EIELADAELILKNN
+289 EIELADAELIIKNN
-303 GNEKSIQE
+303 GKEKSIQE

-319 QAGPDID
+319 QAGEEID
-326 NIILKTYNNKNSK
+326 DIILKTYNNKNSK

-365 LPEIDNS
+365 LPEINDS

-384 CKRIKTSSVNL
+384 CKKIKTSSVNI
-395 DPTRDDYKFKFI
+395 DPERDDYKFKFI

-427 CSHHSAVLAKLFY
+427 SSHHSVVLAKLFY
-440 DEGYSVIIQGS
+440 DEGYSVVIQGS

-456 FVKSMPEGYRPGI
+456 FVKSMPDGYRPGI

-483 IITKLQDKYDCKFGD
+483 IITKLQDKYDCEFPEKT
-498 KVVIGTSF
+498 VIGTSF

-529 ISINPPVELMYAM
+529 ISVNPPVELMYAM
-542 KQIDRNTAEWNKNP
+542 KQIDKNTAEWNKNP
-556 ENLKQKVAVT
+556 ENLKERTAVT
-566 AAKILQITQTKDF
+566 AAKILQITQAKD
-579 GEDDITSIQFSE
+579 FSE
-591 EEGKLITGF
+591 EDIGTMPFSEDEGKLITGF
-600 IMHQKLSDLV
+600 IMHQKLSDVV
-610 FTIENTSKTKKT
+610 FTIENASKTKKT
-622 GIYDTLNN
+622 AIYDTLNN

-636 AKKYLLNDIYTN
+636 AKKYLLAN
-648 IEDLEIDTS
+648 IEDLDFVTS

-668 TNYKIYHTLDDYLVN
+668 DNYKIYHTLDDYLVN

-689 LKQIAKDKVVLYDHG
+689 LKQISKDKLVLFDHG

>member
-1 MQFTFY
+1 MKFTFY
-7 KNRMYSI
+7 KNRMYSV
-14 NTHYRRLGEMH
+14 NTHYRRLGEML

-30 VIIFTI
+30 AIIFTI

-127 LQRDFKSSGTE
+127 IQRDFKASGTE

-173 LSKCKI
+173 LAKCKI
-179 KSGPYIVVPVLTGTT
+179 KSGPYVVVPVLTGTT

-207 NPSSYIATPVLAAVK
+207 NPSCYIATPVLAAVK

-276 RIIDNEENELVLD
+276 KILDKEEDELVLD
-289 EIELADAELILKNN
+289 EIELADAELIIKNN
-303 GNEKSIQE
+303 GKEKSIQE

-319 QAGPDID
+319 QAGEEID
-326 NIILKTYNNKNSK
+326 DIILKTYNNKNSK

-365 LPEIDNS
+365 LPEINDS

-384 CKRIKTSSVNL
+384 CKKIKTSSVNIH
-395 DPTRDDYKFKFI
+395 PERDDYKFKFI
-407 LQKEKSSPLAIIY
+407 LQKEKNSPLAIIY

-427 CSHHSAVLAKLFY
+427 SSHHSVVLAKLFY
-440 DEGYSVIIQGS
+440 DEGYSVVIQGS

-456 FVKSMPEGYRPGI
+456 FVKSMPDGYRPGI

-483 IITKLQDKYDCKFGD
+483 IITKLQDKYDCEFPEKT
-498 KVVIGTSF
+498 VIGTSF

-529 ISINPPVELMYAM
+529 ISVNPPVELMYAM
-542 KQIDRNTAEWNKNP
+542 KQIDKNTSEWNKNP
-556 ENLKQKVAVT
+556 ENLKERTAVT
-566 AAKILQITQTKDF
+566 AAKILQITQAKD
-579 GEDDITSIQFSE
+579 FSE
-591 EEGKLITGF
+591 EDIGTMPFTEDEGKLITGF
-600 IMHQKLSDLV
+600 IMHQKLSDVV
-610 FTIENTSKTKKT
+610 FTIENASKTKKT
-622 GIYDTLNN
+622 AIYDTLNN

-636 AKKYLLNDIYTN
+636 AKKYLLNDMYAN
-648 IEDLEIDTS
+648 IEDLDFVTS

-668 TNYKIYHTLDDYLVN
+668 DNYKIYHTLDDYLVN

-689 LKQIAKDKVVLYDHG
+689 LKQISKDKLVLFDHG

-720 KDIQKPQVAAKE
+720 KDIQKPHVAAKE

>member
-1 MQFTFY
+1 MKFTFY
-7 KNRMYSI
+7 KNRMYSVNI
-14 NTHYRRLGEMH
+14 HYRRLGEML

-30 VIIFTI
+30 AIIFTI

-127 LQRDFKSSGTE
+127 IQRDFKASGTE

-173 LSKCKI
+173 LAKCKI
-179 KSGPYIVVPVLTGTT
+179 KSGPYVVVPVLTGTT

-276 RIIDNEENELVLD
+276 KILDKEEDELVLD
-289 EIELADAELILKNN
+289 EIELADAELIIKNN
-303 GNEKSIQE
+303 GKEKSIQE

-319 QAGPDID
+319 QAGEEID
-326 NIILKTYNNKNSK
+326 DIILKTYNNKNSK

-365 LPEIDNS
+365 LPEINDS

-384 CKRIKTSSVNL
+384 CKKIKTSSVNIH
-395 DPTRDDYKFKFI
+395 PERDDYKFKFI
-407 LQKEKSSPLAIIY
+407 LQKEKNSPLAIIY

-427 CSHHSAVLAKLFY
+427 SSHHSVVLAKLFY
-440 DEGYSVIIQGS
+440 DEGYSVVIQGS

-456 FVKSMPEGYRPGI
+456 FVKSMPDGYRPGI

-483 IITKLQDKYDCKFGD
+483 IITKLQDKYDCEFPEKT
-498 KVVIGTSF
+498 VIGTSF

-529 ISINPPVELMYAM
+529 ISVNPPVELMYAM
-542 KQIDRNTAEWNKNP
+542 KQIDKNTSEWNKNP
-556 ENLKQKVAVT
+556 ENLKERTAVT
-566 AAKILQITQTKDF
+566 AAKILQITQAKD
-579 GEDDITSIQFSE
+579 FSE
-591 EEGKLITGF
+591 EDIGTMPFTEDEGKLITGF
-600 IMHQKLSDLV
+600 IMHQKLSDVV
-610 FTIENTSKTKKT
+610 FTIENASKTKKT
-622 GIYDTLNN
+622 AIYDTLNN

-636 AKKYLLNDIYTN
+636 AKKYLLNDMYAN
-648 IEDLEIDTS
+648 IEDLDFVTS

-668 TNYKIYHTLDDYLVN
+668 DNYKIYHTLDDYLVN

-689 LKQIAKDKVVLYDHG
+689 LKQISKDKLVLFDHG

-720 KDIQKPQVAAKE
+720 KDIQKPHVAAKE

>member
-1 MQFTFY
+1 MKFTFY
-7 KNRMYSI
+7 KNRMYSV
-14 NTHYRRLGEMH
+14 NTHYRRLGEML

-30 VIIFTI
+30 AIIFTI

-127 LQRDFKSSGTE
+127 IQRDFKASGTE

-173 LSKCKI
+173 LAKCKI
-179 KSGPYIVVPVLTGTT
+179 KSGPYVVVPVLTGTT

-276 RIIDNEENELVLD
+276 KILDKEEDELVLD
-289 EIELADAELILKNN
+289 EIELADAELIIKNN
-303 GNEKSIQE
+303 GKEKSIQE

-319 QAGPDID
+319 QAGEEID
-326 NIILKTYNNKNSK
+326 DIILKTYNNKNSK

-365 LPEIDNS
+365 LPEINDS

-384 CKRIKTSSVNL
+384 CKKIKTSSVNI
-395 DPTRDDYKFKFI
+395 DPERDDYKFKFI
-407 LQKEKSSPLAIIY
+407 LQREKSSPLAIIY

-427 CSHHSAVLAKLFY
+427 SSHHSVVLAKLFY
-440 DEGYSVIIQGS
+440 DEGYSVVIQGS

-456 FVKSMPEGYRPGI
+456 FVKSMPDGYRPGI

-483 IITKLQDKYDCKFGD
+483 IITKLQDKYDCEFPEKT
-498 KVVIGTSF
+498 VIGTSF

-529 ISINPPVELMYAM
+529 ISVNPPVELMYAM
-542 KQIDRNTAEWNKNP
+542 KQIDKNTSEWNKNP
-556 ENLKQKVAVT
+556 ENLKERTAVT
-566 AAKILQITQTKDF
+566 AAKILQITQAKD
-579 GEDDITSIQFSE
+579 FSE
-591 EEGKLITGF
+591 EDIGTMPFSEDEGKLITGF
-600 IMHQKLSDLV
+600 IMHQKLSDVV
-610 FTIENTSKTKKT
+610 FTIENASKTKKT
-622 GIYDTLNN
+622 AIYDTLNN

-636 AKKYLLNDIYTN
+636 AKKYLLNDMYAN
-648 IEDLEIDTS
+648 IEDLDFVTS

-668 TNYKIYHTLDDYLVN
+668 DNYKIYHTLDDYLVN

-689 LKQIAKDKVVLYDHG
+689 LKQISKDKLVLFDHG

-720 KDIQKPQVAAKE
+720 KDIQKPHVAAKE

>member
-1 MQFTFY
+1 
-7 KNRMYSI
+7 MYSV
-14 NTHYRRLGEMH
+14 NTHYRRLGEML

-30 VIIFTI
+30 AIIFTI

-127 LQRDFKSSGTE
+127 IQRDFKASGTE

-173 LSKCKI
+173 LAKCKI
-179 KSGPYIVVPVLTGTT
+179 KSGPYVVVPVLTGTT

-276 RIIDNEENELVLD
+276 KILDKEEDELVLD
-289 EIELADAELILKNN
+289 EIELADAELIIKNN
-303 GNEKSIQE
+303 GKEKSIQE

-319 QAGPDID
+319 QAGEEID
-326 NIILKTYNNKNSK
+326 DIILKTYNNKNSK

-365 LPEIDNS
+365 LPEINDS

-384 CKRIKTSSVNL
+384 CKKIKTSSVNI
-395 DPTRDDYKFKFI
+395 DPERDDYKFKFI
-407 LQKEKSSPLAIIY
+407 LQREKSSPLAIIY

-427 CSHHSAVLAKLFY
+427 SSHHSVVLAKLFY
-440 DEGYSVIIQGS
+440 DEGYSVVIQGS

-456 FVKSMPEGYRPGI
+456 FVKSMPDGYRPGI

-483 IITKLQDKYDCKFGD
+483 IITKLQDKYDCEFPEKT
-498 KVVIGTSF
+498 VIGTSF

-529 ISINPPVELMYAM
+529 ISVNPPVELMYAM
-542 KQIDRNTAEWNKNP
+542 KQIDKNTSEWNKNP
-556 ENLKQKVAVT
+556 ENLKERTAVT
-566 AAKILQITQTKDF
+566 AAKILQITQAKD
-579 GEDDITSIQFSE
+579 FSE
-591 EEGKLITGF
+591 EDIGTMPFSEDEGKLITGF
-600 IMHQKLSDLV
+600 IMHQKLSDVV
-610 FTIENTSKTKKT
+610 FTIENASKTKKT
-622 GIYDTLNN
+622 AIYDTLNN

-636 AKKYLLNDIYTN
+636 AKKYLLNDMYAN
-648 IEDLEIDTS
+648 IEDLDFVTS

-668 TNYKIYHTLDDYLVN
+668 DNYKIYHTLDDYLVN

-689 LKQIAKDKVVLYDHG
+689 LKQISKDKLVLFDHG

-720 KDIQKPQVAAKE
+720 KDIQKPHVAAKE

>member
-1 MQFTFY
+1 
-7 KNRMYSI
+7 MYSV
-14 NTHYRRLGEMH
+14 NTHYRRLGEML

-30 VIIFTI
+30 AIIFTI
-36 LGCLLFGEISFAEE
+36 LGCLLLGEISFAEE
-50 NITLQT
+50 KITLQT

-127 LQRDFKSSGTE
+127 IQRDFKASGTE

-173 LSKCKI
+173 LAKCKI

-194 PRGLIGRGLDTAL
+194 PRGLVGRGLDTAL

-276 RIIDNEENELVLD
+276 KILDKEEDELVLD
-289 EIELADAELILKNN
+289 EIELADAELIIKNN
-303 GNEKSIQE
+303 GKEKSIQE

-319 QAGPDID
+319 QAGEEID
-326 NIILKTYNNKNSK
+326 DIILKTYNNKNSK

-365 LPEIDNS
+365 LPEINDS

-384 CKRIKTSSVNL
+384 CKKIKTSSVNIH
-395 DPTRDDYKFKFI
+395 PERDDYKFKFI
-407 LQKEKSSPLAIIY
+407 LQKEKNSPLAIIY

-427 CSHHSAVLAKLFY
+427 SSHHSVVLAKLFY
-440 DEGYSVIIQGS
+440 DEGYSVVIQGS

-456 FVKSMPEGYRPGI
+456 FVKSMPDGYRPGI

-483 IITKLQDKYDCKFGD
+483 IITKLQDKYDCEFPEKT
-498 KVVIGTSF
+498 VIGTSF

-529 ISINPPVELMYAM
+529 ISVNPPVELMYAM
-542 KQIDRNTAEWNKNP
+542 KQIDKNTAEWNKNP
-556 ENLKQKVAVT
+556 ENLKERTAVT
-566 AAKILQITQTKDF
+566 AAKILQITQAKD
-579 GEDDITSIQFSE
+579 FSE
-591 EEGKLITGF
+591 EDIGTMPFSEDEGKLITGF
-600 IMHQKLSDLV
+600 IMHQKLSDVV
-610 FTIENTSKTKKT
+610 FTIENASKTKKT
-622 GIYDTLNN
+622 AIYDTLNN

-636 AKKYLLNDIYTN
+636 AKKYLLNDMYAN
-648 IEDLEIDTS
+648 IEDLDFVTS

-668 TNYKIYHTLDDYLVN
+668 DNYKIYHTLDDYLVN

-689 LKQIAKDKVVLYDHG
+689 LKQISKDKLVLFDHG